1 MKTKK
6 FGLTIIFASM
16 LGILVACGE
25 KENDDEDAA
34 ENGGESSEVTEISFS
49 MDQPS
54 SHIWVEAM
62 NEFANIAMEK
72 TDGSLDITIH
82 DSASVGSQREALE
95 GMQVGTMGGTVSV
108 EPISGFVPEIGIYG
122 VPYLF
127 EDEDHLVRF
136 LESDSGEE
144 LDNLMIDQGFKPLT
158 YFVRDPRQISSN
170 KEISSL
176 EDLNGMNIRV
186 PESPTAP
193 EAFEA
198 MGSRVVTMPIAE
210 VYSALEQNVI
220 DGQEN
225 PITQIHS
232 DGFYEVQDYITIS
245 NHQYQAGY
253 LLISDDIYQNLSE
266 DEQTALLEAAEEAK
280 AYESELLQE
289 QVDEAYAELEE
300 AGIEFNEP
308 DTEEFSNAASEAY
321 ETYDEV
327 IQEWIEKVQAEQ

>member
-1 MKTKK
+1 MKIKK
-6 FGLTIIFASM
+6 IGLTMLFASL
-16 LGILVACGE
+16 LGILAACGE
-25 KENDDEDAA
+25 AESEDESVG
-34 ENGGESSEVTEISFS
+34 ENGEESNEVTEISFS

-62 NEFANIAMEK
+62 NEFADIAMEK

-136 LESDSGEE
+136 LESESGEE

-170 KEISSL
+170 AEINSL
-176 EDLNGMNIRV
+176 EDMNGMNIRV

-266 DEQTALLEAAEEAK
+266 EEQTALLEAAEEAK
-280 AYESELLQE
+280 TYESELLQE
-289 QVDEAYAELEE
+289 QVDEAYADLEE

-308 DTEEFSNAASEAY
+308 DTEEFSDAASEAY
-321 ETYDEV
+321 DNYDEV